1 MMGAREG
8 ERGGEQGE
16 GRGRGQEAGPSGP
29 ECSHEGLSADSV
41 EIPEASLHQL
51 ILLAN
56 SRNNCVEWGFY
67 IKLNRFI

>member
-1 MMGAREG
+1 MESR
-8 ERGGEQGE
+8 GE
-16 GRGRGQEAGPSGP
+16 GGGRGQEAGP

-67 IKLNRFI
+67 IQLNRFM